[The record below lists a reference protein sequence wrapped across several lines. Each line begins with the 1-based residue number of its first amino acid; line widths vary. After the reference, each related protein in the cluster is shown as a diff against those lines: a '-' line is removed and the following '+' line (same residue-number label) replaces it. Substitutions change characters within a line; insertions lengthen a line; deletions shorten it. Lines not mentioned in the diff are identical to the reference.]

1 MTIKSRAVRD
11 RDRGRK
17 FMPSLRQTENVLGV
31 SVGFGGVAAGASG
44 GVMGCI
50 TQLTCLNPCD
60 DDQYKKQI
68 IK

>member
-1 MTIKSRAVRD
+1 
-11 RDRGRK
+11 
-17 FMPSLRQTENVLGV
+17 MPSLRQAENVWGV
-31 SVGFGGVAAGASG
+31 GVGFGGVAAGASG